1 MQLLRRLNNAITKRR
16 LSPHARAVREERL
29 TYLSPAKLLRLEQVM
44 ERIKSVPGDF
54 LEFGVALGGGSIVI
68 ATAAKATGHSFTGF
82 DVFATIPPPTSDKDD
97 AKSKERYA
105 VIAAGKSKGLG
116 GDEYYGYRSDLYGD
130 VVRAFERHGL
140 SVDGAEIRLVKG
152 LFEETWPD
160 NAPRQVAFAH
170 VDCDWY
176 DPVKYCLDVVA
187 ERLSP
192 GGVIVLD
199 DYNAWGGC
207 RTATDEFTSAR
218 SDFRFE
224 AGPNPF
230 LVKKH

>member
-1 MQLLRRLNNAITKRR
+1 MQLLRRLDTAITKRR
-16 LSPHARAVREERL
+16 LSATARAVQQERL
-29 TYLSPAKLLRLEQVM
+29 TYLAPAKLLRLEQALD
-44 ERIKSVPGDF
+44 RTKNVPGDF

-68 ATAAKATGHSFTGF
+68 AKAAKATGHAFAGF

-97 AKSKERYA
+97 EESKRRYE
-105 VIAAGKSKGLG
+105 VIAAGKSKGIG

-130 VVRAFERHGL
+130 VIRAFERHGL
-140 SVDGAEIRLVKG
+140 AVDGTSIRLVKG
-152 LFEETWPD
+152 LFEDTWPG
-160 NAPRQVAFAH
+160 NAPQQIAFAH
-170 VDCDWY
+170 LDCDWY

-207 RTATDEFTSAR
+207 RTATDEFKAAR
-218 SDFRFE
+218 SDFVFE
-224 AGPNPF
+224 SGPNP
-230 LVKKH
+230 LLIKKA